1 MACSVSVTNHNT
13 DKYLTTCL
21 VSDIKF
27 SQMHV
32 VLMLRFASTLPII
45 GEFVGSGEIV
55 LGHAKLSG

>member
-1 MACSVSVTNHNT
+1 
-13 DKYLTTCL
+13 L
-21 VSDIKF
+21 VSGFRF

-55 LGHAKLSG
+55 LRHAKLSGQCLPTAYF